1 MHAQPPKSATPNDE
15 GPCYYIYISL
25 AVLEI
30 GMFCDLHPLILE
42 SSSCRVSRVE
52 SMRVAG

>member
-1 MHAQPPKSATPNDE
+1 MHAQPPKSAAPNDE

-25 AVLEI
+25 AILEI

-52 SMRVAG
+52 SIRVAG